1 MEPVIEKNPQPQKTD
16 VFADYD
22 PEVKV
27 RTRKMMMWI
36 IIFAVVMLFGGITS
50 ALIVLYGKLIWLH
63 ITPPTALWIS
73 NALIFISSIT
83 LILSIRSMRAG
94 KTNQAFALYATTL
107 ALGFAFT
114 FTQNKGWNELS
125 ARGLGSYVKTVEID
139 GQKRDQTIW
148 KNLSQMTQEYGSDY
162 WFEMNG
168 ERLVKEN
175 GEFYKPS
182 QPDKPVTADIR
193 ETFNAFGALLSIL
206 IYVHII
212 HLALGLIYLIV
223 NLFRIKRGIIHSGN
237 TLSLQISGMY
247 WHFMGVLWLYLFF
260 FLYYIF

>member
-1 MEPVIEKNPQPQKTD
+1 MESTIEKDPTKQD

-22 PEVKV
+22 PAVKV

-63 ITPPTALWIS
+63 MTPPAALWMS
-73 NALIFISSIT
+73 NALIVLSSLT
-83 LILSIRSMRAG
+83 LIFSIRSMRAG
-94 KTNQAFALYATTL
+94 KTNRAFLLYALTFL
-107 ALGFAFT
+107 FGLGFT
-114 FTQNKGWNELS
+114 FTQNAGWNELS
-125 ARGLGSYVKTVEID
+125 ARGLGSKEKYVDTPD
-139 GQKRDQTIW
+139 GKQKVTIW
-148 KNLSQMTQEYGSDY
+148 KTLPEMTNEYGTDY

-168 ERLVKEN
+168 ERLTKEN

-182 QPDKPVTADIR
+182 NPSKTVT
-193 ETFNAFGALLSIL
+193 EEVGKTFNAFGALLSIL

-212 HLALGLIYLIV
+212 HLILGLIYLLV
-223 NLFRIKRGIIHSGN
+223 NLFRIRKGIIHSN
-237 TLSLQISGMY
+237 NVLSLQISGMY
-247 WHFMGVLWLYLFF
+247 WHFMGILWLYLFF

>member
-63 ITPPTALWIS
+63 MTPPAALWIS
-73 NALIFISSIT
+73 NALIVISSVT

-94 KTNQAFALYATTL
+94 KVNQAFILYATTL
-107 ALGFAFT
+107 ALGIGFT
-114 FTQNKGWNELS
+114 FSQNKGWKELS
-125 ARGLGSYVKTVEID
+125 ARGLGSYEVPTETGIATKWKT
-139 GQKRDQTIW
+139 
-148 KNLSQMTQEYGSDY
+148 LSYMTNDYGTDY

-182 QPDKPVTADIR
+182 QPNKPVTN
-193 ETFNAFGALLSIL
+193 EVMTTFNAFGALLSIL

-223 NLFRIKRGIIHSGN
+223 NLFRIKRGVIHRDN

-247 WHFMGVLWLYLFF
+247 WHFMGVLWFYLFF

>member
-1 MEPVIEKNPQPQKTD
+1 MESTIEKDTTKQD

-22 PEVKV
+22 PAVKV

-63 ITPPTALWIS
+63 MTPPAALWMS
-73 NALIFISSIT
+73 NALIVLSSLT
-83 LILSIRSMRAG
+83 LIFSIRSMRAG
-94 KTNQAFALYATTL
+94 KTNRAFLLYALTFL
-107 ALGFAFT
+107 FGLGFT
-114 FTQNKGWNELS
+114 FTQNAGWNELS
-125 ARGLGSYVKTVEID
+125 ARGLGSYQVVMESGVATKWKT
-139 GQKRDQTIW
+139 
-148 KNLSQMTQEYGSDY
+148 LSYMTNDYGTDY

-182 QPDKPVTADIR
+182 QPDKPVTN
-193 ETFNAFGALLSIL
+193 EVMTTFNAFGALLSIL

-212 HLALGLIYLIV
+212 HLILGLIYLLV
-223 NLFRIKRGIIHSGN
+223 NLVRIRKGIIHSN
-237 TLSLQISGMY
+237 NVLSLEISGMY
-247 WHFMGVLWLYLFF
+247 WHFMGILWLYLFF